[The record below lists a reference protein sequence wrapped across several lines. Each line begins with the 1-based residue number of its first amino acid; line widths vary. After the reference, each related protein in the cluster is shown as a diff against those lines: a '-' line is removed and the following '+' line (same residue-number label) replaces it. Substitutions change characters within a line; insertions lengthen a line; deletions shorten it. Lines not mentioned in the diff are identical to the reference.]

1 MSKKNTKKNVR
12 NHTMIKY
19 YIDWGSIA
27 CSRTEKWC
35 WNKIRILKSAHR
47 IILNSQLLYWFD
59 NYEYVQEFRRENYFK
74 IIKTLF
80 SQPF

>member
-1 MSKKNTKKNVR
+1 MSKKNAKKNVR
-12 NHTMIKY
+12 NDSMINY
-19 YIDWGSIA
+19 FIGWSSIA
-27 CSRTEKWC
+27 SIRTEKWF
-35 WNKIRILKSAHR
+35 WNKIRILESAHR

-59 NYEYVQEFRRENYFK
+59 YYQYVQEFRRENYFK